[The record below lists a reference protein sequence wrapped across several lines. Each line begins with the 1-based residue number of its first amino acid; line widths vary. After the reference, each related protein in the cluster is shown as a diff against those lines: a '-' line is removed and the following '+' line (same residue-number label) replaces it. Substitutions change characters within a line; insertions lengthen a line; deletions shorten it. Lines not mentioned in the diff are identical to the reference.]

1 MLSEKLVNMHSAP
14 LLKRKGP
21 VPKGFFKS
29 LVAAN
34 RGLAITEKLKE
45 RGIMTMARLA
55 VTPVLT
61 CANSKV
67 TASQLVARGPMF
79 VATTTNPVKLVEA
92 ITRESRPEDLP
103 RPGVKL
109 TWLKLKPAA
118 ANKDTKFNIQGKSS

>member
-45 RGIMTMARLA
+45 RGVMTGSDSCPHL
-55 VTPVLT
+55 
-61 CANSKV
+61 C
-67 TASQLVARGPMF
+67 
-79 VATTTNPVKLVEA
+79 
-92 ITRESRPEDLP
+92 
-103 RPGVKL
+103 
-109 TWLKLKPAA
+109 
-118 ANKDTKFNIQGKSS
+118 